1 MLEKTKGQARM
12 NNPQR
17 AATMCTQDTG
27 RRQTKQTTQRRK
39 LKRWASRISQKTRGE
54 HKCLR
59 NVNSSCSTCDTRIL
73 AFSFILNVYLW
84 DLGSDWPHF
93 TE

>member
-39 LKRWASRISQKTRGE
+39 LKR
-54 HKCLR
+54 
-59 NVNSSCSTCDTRIL
+59 
-73 AFSFILNVYLW
+73 
-84 DLGSDWPHF
+84 
-93 TE
+93 